1 MTVQRIWRLTVGGC
15 HGMDP
20 SGGLHECGRVGF
32 IGGRIIRL
40 TGIGLR
46 RRPAVDVPR
55 FGGGRTAA
63 G

>member
-20 SGGLHECGRVGF
+20 SGGLHEGGRVGF
-32 IGGRIIRL
+32 LGGRIVGL
-40 TGIGLR
+40 TAFGLR
-46 RRPAVDVPR
+46 FTPAGGIPR
-55 FGGGRTAA
+55 FGGGRAAA